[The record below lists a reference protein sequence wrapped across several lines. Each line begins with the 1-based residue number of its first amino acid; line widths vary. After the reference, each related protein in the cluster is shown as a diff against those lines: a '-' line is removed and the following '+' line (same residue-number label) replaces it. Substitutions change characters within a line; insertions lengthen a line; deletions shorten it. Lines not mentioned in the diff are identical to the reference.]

1 MKRTHDKF
9 YIKEVN
15 KTPIKEAFKMIA
27 DNLADINF
35 KNNDSLKFGDIGCAA
50 GALPNYI
57 KSKYDNLDVN
67 GFEYSNDLLS
77 IAKKTYPNVKFSK
90 VDVTDPNSIKAKSLD
105 IITMSGVLCIFDN
118 SEKIISNLLKWIKPN
133 GRILIFNMF
142 NEYDLDV
149 FIKYKHSN
157 EAMETGLESGWN
169 IVSQKSISLF
179 LKKKNI
185 KSFKFTKFEM
195 PFDLPK
201 KKSDYVRAWTE
212 KDINKNRYLTNGL
225 NIIQPFYLLQID
237 V

>member
-1 MKRTHDKF
+1 
-9 YIKEVN
+9 
-15 KTPIKEAFKMIA
+15 MIA
-27 DNLADINF
+27 NSIADLNL
-35 KNNDSLKFGDIGCAA
+35 KNNFSLKYGDIGCAA
-50 GALPNYI
+50 GSLPSYI
-57 KSKYDNLDVN
+57 KSKFDKFDVT

-149 FIKYKHSN
+149 FIKYKHSY
-157 EAMETGLESGWN
+157 EAMEAGLESGWN

-179 LKKKNI
+179 LEKKI
-185 KSFKFTKFEM
+185 
-195 PFDLPK
+195 
-201 KKSDYVRAWTE
+201 
-212 KDINKNRYLTNGL
+212 
-225 NIIQPFYLLQID
+225 
-237 V
+237 